1 MFIKQNEEC
10 GMKKTDLLIKL
21 GKRIIEL
28 RKEKNIRQ
36 IDLAYN
42 IDIDDGSL
50 RRIERGKTNPTAK
63 TLEKIAKGLNVEI
76 KDLFDF

>member
-1 MFIKQNEEC
+1 ME
-10 GMKKTDLLIKL
+10 KTDLLVKL
-21 GKRIIEL
+21 GKKIVQL

-36 IDLAYN
+36 IDLAFN

-50 RRIERGKTNPTAK
+50 RRIERGKTNPTTK